1 MMLCYKSFIGG
12 TVTIVKDHKIGMVHL
27 VSYDSSPRLFD
38 RLDSL
43 ILERQIKA
51 RRRKAVDVR
60 RMGVKSRRRTVITE
74 PA

>member
-12 TVTIVKDHKIGMVHL
+12 TVTIVKDHKIVMVHL

-43 ILERQIKA
+43 ILECQIKA

-60 RMGVKSRRRTVITE
+60 RMAVKSRRRTVITE